1 MPRKEITYAT
11 LKVDPEDRPYRA
23 PKNKAPQTSA
33 KQKKP
38 IKPKASRGGKS
49 KFVAWFFSL
58 LIWGIVL
65 GGFAL
70 VWFAYDLPDIKRLE
84 LTTREPSV
92 TLLARDGTTIA
103 TYGDLYGA
111 FVHVKD
117 LPAYVPQA
125 ILATEDRRFYEHF
138 GVDVWGILR
147 AAWTNFRAGSV
158 VQGGST
164 ITQQLAKNFLL
175 SEKLYEPN
183 DRSLRRKVQEVLLAL
198 WLETHLKK
206 EQILSIY
213 LNRVYLGAGV
223 YGINAAAWRYFGE
236 SAKELS
242 LYQAAVIAGLL
253 KAPSRYSPISNP
265 ELAHSR
271 AKVVLS
277 AMVDAGYVNVQTVQK
292 YQTLPEQL
300 VKTKNEALVG
310 RYFADWIF
318 ETLDEYI
325 GKPSEDIVV
334 KTTLDSRL
342 QKLAE
347 ESVVNV
353 LTTDG
358 PKFDASQASLVS
370 MTPDGGVR
378 AMVGGVNY
386 TQSQFNRATQAKR
399 QTGSSFKFFVFM
411 AALEHEYTP
420 ETMVSDVPM
429 QIGKWKPKNYTWQ
442 SRGEVSLKDGF
453 AYSVNA
459 MPVRLAYR
467 LGLPTVTKMAR
478 RLGLTSPMPKDLT
491 IVLGSGEATLL
502 ELSAAYATIA
512 NHGFG
517 VWPYGIIEVRNG
529 QGELLYKRK
538 SQGVG
543 RILQPQ
549 TVRYGLKLMEA
560 AFSYGTGKSANIGR
574 PCAGKTG
581 TSQKYRDAWAIG
593 FTPDLVTGVWMGN
606 DDNKSMKKVT
616 GGRLPAKIWKQF
628 MSKAHEGYPV
638 HYFPT
643 EDSLTN

>member
-1 MPRKEITYAT
+1 MKKKPPLYAA
-11 LKVDPEDRPYRA
+11 LKIDPDDRPYRA
-23 PKNKAPQTSA
+23 SGITKSASLKKKSSA
-33 KQKKP
+33 KSKP
-38 IKPKASRGGKS
+38 SKGGKS
-49 KFVAWFFSL
+49 KLFAWFLSL
-58 LIWGIVL
+58 LIWGGVI
-65 GGFAL
+65 GGCL
-70 VWFAYDLPDIKRLE
+70 LILFAYDLPDIKRLE

-103 TYGDLYGA
+103 TYGDLYGS

-117 LPAYVPQA
+117 LPKYVPQA

-138 GVDVWGILR
+138 GVDIFGILR
-147 AAWTNFRAGSV
+147 AAWRNFRAGAV

-175 SEKLYEPN
+175 SEKLYEAN
-183 DRSLRRKVQEVLLAL
+183 DRSFRRKVQEILLAL
-198 WLETHLKK
+198 WLEAHLEKDH
-206 EQILSIY
+206 ILSIY

-236 SAKELS
+236 SAKDLS
-242 LYQAAVIAGLL
+242 VYQAAIIAGLL

-271 AKVVLS
+271 ALVVLA
-277 AMVDAGYVNVQTVQK
+277 AMVDAGYLKTEDIKQ
-292 YQTLPEQL
+292 YQTLPEHL
-300 VKTKNEALVG
+300 VKTKSEALVG
-310 RYFADWIF
+310 RYFADWVF

-325 GKPSEDIVV
+325 GKPSDDIVV

-342 QKLAE
+342 QRMAE
-347 ESVVNV
+347 ESVAEV
-353 LTTDG
+353 LTIDG

-378 AMVGGVNY
+378 AMVGGRNY
-386 TQSQFNRATQAKR
+386 AQSQFNRATQAKR
-399 QTGSSFKFFVFM
+399 QTGSSFKFFVFL

-429 QIGKWKPKNYTWQ
+429 QIGNWKPKNYAWQ
-442 SRGEVSLKDGF
+442 SRGELTLTDGF

-459 MPVRLAYR
+459 VTVRLAHR
-467 LGLPTVTKMAR
+467 LGLPTLNKIAR

-502 ELSAAYATIA
+502 ELSAAYATVA

-538 SQGVG
+538 SQWVG

-616 GGRLPAKIWKQF
+616 GGRLPAKIWKLF
-628 MSKAHEGYPV
+628 MLKAHEGYPV
-638 HYFPT
+638 HYFPN
-643 EDSLTN
+643 EEK

>member
-1 MPRKEITYAT
+1 MTKKTPFDASLR
-11 LKVDPEDRPYRA
+11 VDPEDRLYRA
-23 PKNKAPQTSA
+23 SRRSKSKDVLS
-33 KQKKP
+33 KQKKAP
-38 IKPKASRGGKS
+38 KPKASKGKKS
-49 KFVAWFFSL
+49 KLAALLFSI
-58 LIWGIVL
+58 LIWAIVV
-65 GGFAL
+65 GGCIL
-70 VWFAYDLPDIKRLE
+70 IWFAYDLPDIKRLE

-92 TLLARDGTTIA
+92 TLLARDGSTIA
-103 TYGDLYGA
+103 TYGDLYGS
-111 FVHVKD
+111 FIHVKD
-117 LPAYVPQA
+117 LPPYIPQA

-138 GVDVWGILR
+138 GVDILGVLR
-147 AAWTNFRAGSV
+147 AAWTNFRARAV

-175 SEKLYEPN
+175 SEKLYEAN

-198 WLETHLKK
+198 WLEAHLKK
-206 EQILSIY
+206 DQILSIY

-242 LYQAAVIAGLL
+242 VYEASIIAGLL

-271 AKVVLS
+271 AQVVLG
-277 AMVDAGYVNVQTVQK
+277 AMVEAGYLTS
-292 YQTLPEQL
+292 EQIRQYHAMPAQL
-300 VKTKNEALVG
+300 IKTKSEALVG
-310 RYFADWIF
+310 RYFADWVF

-334 KTTLDSRL
+334 KTTLDPRL
-342 QKLAE
+342 QKFAE
-347 ESVVNV
+347 KSVSDV
-353 LTTDG
+353 LTSDG
-358 PKFDASQASLVS
+358 AKFEASQASLVS

-386 TQSQFNRATQAKR
+386 VQSQFNRATQAKR
-399 QTGSSFKFFVFM
+399 QTGSAFKFFVFL

-420 ETMVSDVPM
+420 ETMMSDVPL
-429 QIGKWKPKNYTWQ
+429 QIGTWKPKNYAWK
-442 SRGEVSLKDGF
+442 SRGELTLKDGF

-459 MPVRLAYR
+459 VTVRLAAR
-467 LGLPTVTKMAR
+467 LGLPSLNKIAR

-529 QGELLYKRK
+529 QGELIYKRN
-538 SQGVG
+538 SQGAG
-543 RILQPQ
+543 RILHPQ
-549 TVRYGLKLMEA
+549 TVRDGLKLMEA

-606 DDNKSMKKVT
+606 DDNKSMKSVT
-616 GGRLPAKIWKQF
+616 GGKLPAKIWKLF
-628 MSKAHEGYPV
+628 MTNAHEGYPV
-638 HYFPT
+638 HYFPK
-643 EDSLTN
+643 ED